1 MKQLPLWISAGISMH
16 CKSLEGS
23 CIPKTDLQ
31 LEMHPVPLSKNAAAF
46 HLAYFPGMG
55 QEVRVDLARWA
66 AEETLPCWR
75 PKP

>member
-1 MKQLPLWISAGISMH
+1 MH

-31 LEMHPVPLSKNAAAF
+31 LEMHPAPLSKNAAAF

-55 QEVRVDLARWA
+55 QEVRVDLAR
-66 AEETLPCWR
+66 
-75 PKP
+75 